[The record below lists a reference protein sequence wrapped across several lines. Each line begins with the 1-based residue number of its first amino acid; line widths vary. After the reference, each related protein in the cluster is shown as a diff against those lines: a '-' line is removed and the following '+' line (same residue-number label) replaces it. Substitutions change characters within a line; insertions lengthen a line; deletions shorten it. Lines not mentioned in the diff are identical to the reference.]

1 MKSQAQDIISC
12 VQWKTRQE
20 RILVSS
26 GGVDPRDAEEAAA
39 AQTGIAGTG
48 ITVFAQIRSAS
59 NAVPPPPPET
69 FGASL
74 LAYLPVPQMVSA
86 MRCSLCISMLRWRA
100 FGLCRLGTTPRYET
114 WQRRAASMRPVEGTR
129 RRTGRATA

>member
-69 FGASL
+69 FGASP
-74 LAYLPVPQMVSA
+74 LAHFA
-86 MRCSLCISMLRWRA
+86 
-100 FGLCRLGTTPRYET
+100 
-114 WQRRAASMRPVEGTR
+114 
-129 RRTGRATA
+129 

>member
-1 MKSQAQDIISC
+1 MLFIQRE
-12 VQWKTRQE
+12 TLQE
-20 RILVSS
+20 RLIVSS
-26 GGVDPRDAEEAAA
+26 GGADPRDAEEAAA
-39 AQTGIAGTG
+39 AANPSGIAGTG

-74 LAYLPVPQMVSA
+74 LACLPEPQMVCA
-86 MRCSLCISMLRWRA
+86 MRCSLCMSMLRWRA

-114 WQRRAASMRPVEGTR
+114 WQRRAASMRP
-129 RRTGRATA
+129 

>member
-1 MKSQAQDIISC
+1 MHSEF
-12 VQWKTRQE
+12 QWETRQE
-20 RILVSS
+20 SILVSS

-74 LAYLPVPQMVSA
+74 LA
-86 MRCSLCISMLRWRA
+86 
-100 FGLCRLGTTPRYET
+100 
-114 WQRRAASMRPVEGTR
+114 
-129 RRTGRATA
+129 